1 MALNL
6 GAHHALRVDT
16 RDPEEM
22 ARRVEEAL
30 GCKPDVSVEC
40 SGAAPSVQTGIYV
53 SMTKVK
59 QPQSKCQICLLFSLA
74 VLSFWRLDQRA
85 ETTVPYSSEHLY

>member
-30 GCKPDVSVEC
+30 GCKPDISVEC
-40 SGAAPSVQTGIYV
+40 SGAEPSIQTGIYV
-53 SMTKVK
+53 SIRQCSVL
-59 QPQSKCQICLLFSLA
+59 CVWHSLPTR
-74 VLSFWRLDQRA
+74 SRG
-85 ETTVPYSSEHLY
+85 